1 MTDDIRDVESTETA
15 GSETAGSET
24 EEAAEDAAT
33 AKQTVPDDSPPE
45 APSEVRSSR
54 KRTERDL
61 SRLLRR
67 VKIFPALL
75 VLLVLLSGGVT
86 AWVYFKQYRPKQEIN
101 QGVAHAVVSA
111 ASDGTVA
118 LLSYSPESLD
128 KDFANAKSHLSG
140 DFLSYYNQFT
150 EQIVA
155 PAAKE
160 KSLKTIAHVI
170 GAGVSELHP
179 NSAVVLVFV
188 DQSTTSKDKPDP
200 SMAASSVRV
209 SLTRVNGNW
218 LITKF
223 DPV

>member
-1 MTDDIRDVESTETA
+1 MTDDIRESDSA
-15 GSETAGSET
+15 
-24 EEAAEDAAT
+24 EAAETSVAVEDDESVPAT
-33 AKQTVPDDSPPE
+33 TADDSPTE
-45 APSEVRSSR
+45 SKAEVESSPKQTNR
-54 KRTERDL
+54 GW
-61 SRLLRR
+61 SRLLRK
-67 VKIFPALL
+67 VKVVPVLL
-75 VLLVLLSGGVT
+75 VLLVLISGGVT
-86 AWVYFKQYRPKQEIN
+86 AWLYVNQYRPKQ
-101 QGVAHAVVSA
+101 QTDPGVARAVVTA

-140 DFLSYYNQFT
+140 DFLTYYNQFT

-160 KSLKTIAHVI
+160 KSLKTTAHVI

-179 NSAVVLVFV
+179 DSAVVLVFV